1 MPRKQQRSMKENT
14 EGTQR
19 MLEDRKKKKGHF
31 RERNYQKDSQQE
43 NYLDGWIRGMTKN
56 TGQGWKETG
65 EDGKGKGK
73 EDKEQ
78 WR

>member
-1 MPRKQQRSMKENT
+1 MKRNT
-14 EGTQR
+14 EGTWR
-19 MLEDRKKKKGHF
+19 TLEDRKKKKEHSRGG
-31 RERNYQKDSQQE
+31 NYQEDSWQE

-65 EDGKGKGK
+65 GDRKREGK

-78 WR
+78 WRQ